1 MLKIIVKEPKLCN
14 QALKVISFAFQ
25 LYGEEKDLAS
35 QFYDAETATLLIDE
49 LQFLSVIF
57 GLWMSQQEERLR
69 NKDSNSAVVNEHCLS
84 IIWNL
89 IRALE
94 RAAKIDS
101 VGSQEEEEI
110 KSKSKV
116 CLERVSF
123 KFLEQ
128 NCQKVTK
135 LVRTHQIIFERVK
148 DFNLEEFKSV
158 EAIAQL
164 DEHFGFAILA
174 LSDALLAYLCQSGVC
189 KKLLGDQG
197 HEPNALEKRIN
208 A

>member
-1 MLKIIVKEPKLCN
+1 MARILIVIQAWDGSSDDETIINLFDSVAALLINNKEHTAVFRQLNGYGLMLKIIIKEPKLCN

-57 GLWMSQQEERLR
+57 GLWMSHPEDRLK
-69 NKDSNSAVVNEHCLS
+69 NKDSNSSVVNEHCLS

-101 VGSQEEEEI
+101 VCS
-110 KSKSKV
+110 
-116 CLERVSF
+116 
-123 KFLEQ
+123 
-128 NCQKVTK
+128 
-135 LVRTHQIIFERVK
+135 
-148 DFNLEEFKSV
+148 
-158 EAIAQL
+158 
-164 DEHFGFAILA
+164 
-174 LSDALLAYLCQSGVC
+174 
-189 KKLLGDQG
+189 
-197 HEPNALEKRIN
+197 
-208 A
+208 